1 MIPAGVRIF
10 VCTEPVDMRQGFD
23 RLAHTARER
32 VGHDP
37 LEGGA
42 LFVFTNRRATR
53 LKLLWFE
60 RNGLCLLYKRLHR
73 AVFELPL
80 STSGSASVHI
90 NGAQLMKLLAG
101 VSREEQTTK
110 KTE

>member
-10 VCTEPVDMRQGFD
+10 VRTEPVDMRQGFD

-37 LEGGA
+37 IEGGA

-53 LKLLWFE
+53 PKLLWFE
-60 RNGLCLLYKRLHR
+60 RNGLCLLYRRLR
-73 AVFELPL
+73 AVFELAL

-90 NGAQLMKLLAG
+90 NDAQLMNLAG